1 MRPSVSLAHRDDDG
15 CDDTDAASTTTPTN
29 EQSTWDEELQELRQR
44 LELLELRRHRHY
56 PQSRGGD
63 ELIEKVGLL
72 PRSETNDATIGYAND
87 ATDALQ
93 PSLCANTTNN
103 NMMDRFELPES
114 TYSLL
119 MTSDIFSLPFQA
131 GIFAY
136 ALSLMCL
143 LLVLLDELQN
153 RKPGNPLGVP
163 AGLPPEVRM
172 AQYLGI
178 MIGRR

>member
-1 MRPSVSLAHRDDDG
+1 
-15 CDDTDAASTTTPTN
+15 
-29 EQSTWDEELQELRQR
+29 
-44 LELLELRRHRHY
+44 
-56 PQSRGGD
+56 
-63 ELIEKVGLL
+63 L